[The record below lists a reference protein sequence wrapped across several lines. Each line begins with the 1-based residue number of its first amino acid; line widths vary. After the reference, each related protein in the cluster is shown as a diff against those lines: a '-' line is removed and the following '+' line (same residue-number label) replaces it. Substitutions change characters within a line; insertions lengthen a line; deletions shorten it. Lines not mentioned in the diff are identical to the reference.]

1 MPWSNQSGGGG
12 GGGPWRNNP
21 GGPWGPGPQKP
32 SGGGGGGPQPP
43 DLDEMLRR
51 AQERLGSVLPGAGG
65 GKGVLALVAVGLV
78 AWALS
83 GFYRVEFD
91 EEGIVLRFGEYV
103 RTTQSGLNY
112 HLPYPIETVLTP
124 KVTTPTSTEV
134 GMRTTAGTGPRSV
147 STREVPQESLMLTGD
162 GNIVDVNFS
171 VVWVIKPPNA
181 ATGEPSGAANYLF
194 KLQNPEGTVKAV
206 AESAMREVVGRS
218 RLTQILTEGTPEVD
232 PAAAPAAVPGAPV
245 AEPVVKP
252 PEDKQSAEATAAAV
266 RDVMQKTLDAYESGI
281 LVRSVQLQKIA
292 PPSEVI
298 GAFREVQAAQADRQ
312 TEINKAQGYAN
323 SVVPGA
329 RGKAV
334 QTVQSAEGFKASA
347 VAEAQGQGSRFSQI
361 VAEYKKAP
369 DVTKERL
376 FLETMERVYGAVDK
390 VIIDPKAS
398 GQGVVPYLPLENT
411 PARPALRSTAP

>member
-21 GGPWGPGPQKP
+21 GGPWGQGPQRP
-32 SGGGGGGPQPP
+32 NGGGPTPP

-51 AQERLGSVLPGAGG
+51 AQERFKGVFPGGGGG
-65 GKGVLALVAVGLV
+65 GKGALALAAVALI
-78 AWALS
+78 AWGLS

-124 KVTTPTSTEV
+124 KVTTPNSVDV
-134 GMRTTAGTGPRSV
+134 GMRSASGPGGTRASPN
-147 STREVPQESLMLTGD
+147 REVPQESLMLTGD

-218 RLTQILTEGTPEVD
+218 RLQQILTEGTPEAETPV
-232 PAAAPAAVPGAPV
+232 VPGAPGAA
-245 AEPVVKP
+245 AEPVKP
-252 PEDKQSAEATAAAV
+252 VEGKLSAEATAAAV
-266 RDVMQKTLDAYESGI
+266 REVMQKTLDGYESGI
-281 LVRSVQLQKIA
+281 LIRSVQLQKIA
-292 PPSEVI
+292 PPGEVI

-312 TEINKAQGYAN
+312 TAINKAQGYAN

-334 QTVQSAEGFKASA
+334 QTIQAAEGFKASA
-347 VAEAQGQGSRFSQI
+347 IAEAQGQGSRFSQV

-369 DVTKERL
+369 EVTRERI

-390 VIIDPKAS
+390 VIIDQKAS
-398 GQGVVPYLPLENT
+398 GQGVVPYLPLEQQ
-411 PARPALRSTAP
+411 PARPGQRSVAP